1 MRVIRIM
8 ALLSIALCISPAVI
22 MASPEKGPSSGA
34 VNVAG
39 VVMEKTVDL
48 EGYPADLVGAGL
60 LRYRVIFKGYVAGL
74 YLSRGRGAEDV
85 FKDIP
90 KRLEIE
96 YFHAIPA
103 QGFIDATQVG
113 LANNLSRE
121 QLASIQNRANTLY
134 ALYRDVKP
142 GDRYAVTYIPG
153 VGSRV
158 ALNNKVLGTI
168 GGLDFANAF
177 FSIWLGRNPLDQELK
192 RALLGR

>member
-1 MRVIRIM
+1 MRMIAIM
-8 ALLSIALCISPAVI
+8 LFFSIAACLPPTVI
-22 MASPEKGPSSGA
+22 TASAESRPSSGA

-39 VVMEKTVDL
+39 VAMDKSATL
-48 EGYPADLVGAGL
+48 EGFPADLAGAGL

-74 YLSRGRGAEDV
+74 YLSRGQKADDV

-90 KRLEIE
+90 KRLLIE

-103 QGFIDATQVG
+103 RGFVEATRQG

-121 QLASIQNRANTLY
+121 QLAAIQDRADALY

-142 GDRYAVTYIPG
+142 GDRYAFTYIPG
-153 VGSRV
+153 VGSRI
-158 ALNNKVLGTI
+158 ALNEKILGTI

-177 FSIWLGRNPLDQELK
+177 LSIWLGPNPLDLELK